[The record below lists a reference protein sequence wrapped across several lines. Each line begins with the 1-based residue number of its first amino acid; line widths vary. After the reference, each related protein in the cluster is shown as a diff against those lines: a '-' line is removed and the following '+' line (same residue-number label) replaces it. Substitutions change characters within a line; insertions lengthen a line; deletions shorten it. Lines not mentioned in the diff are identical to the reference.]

1 MYMLVGE
8 TYIRDRDTGKD
19 ERLQLKFPLAKV
31 RSEQTLT
38 LQADGDPTTFN
49 MALEIARPENGIM
62 MEITPY
68 EVADTMI
75 QNSDG
80 TFSTEVKDGS
90 TTVLSE

>member
-1 MYMLVGE
+1 
-8 TYIRDRDTGKD
+8 
-19 ERLQLKFPLAKV
+19 
-31 RSEQTLT
+31 
-38 LQADGDPTTFN
+38 
-49 MALEIARPENGIM
+49 M

>member
-38 LQADGDPTTFN
+38 LQADGDQQHLIWLWKLLDQK
-49 MALEIARPENGIM
+49 M
-62 MEITPY
+62 
-68 EVADTMI
+68 
-75 QNSDG
+75 
-80 TFSTEVKDGS
+80 
-90 TTVLSE
+90 VL